1 MINNLF
7 ILIIRDGA
15 NIHSS
20 LLLASKEA
28 LGVTATYAESQLIII
43 QELILFNHVNK
54 PGADFISVL
63 SFQAIHQTK

>member
-43 QELILFNHVNK
+43 Q
-54 PGADFISVL
+54 
-63 SFQAIHQTK
+63 

>member
-15 NIHSS
+15 NIYSS
-20 LLLASKEA
+20 LLLTSKEA
-28 LGVTATYAESQLIII
+28 LGLTATYTESELNIIHK
-43 QELILFNHVNK
+43 LFIHINK
-54 PGADFISVL
+54 SESDFISVM